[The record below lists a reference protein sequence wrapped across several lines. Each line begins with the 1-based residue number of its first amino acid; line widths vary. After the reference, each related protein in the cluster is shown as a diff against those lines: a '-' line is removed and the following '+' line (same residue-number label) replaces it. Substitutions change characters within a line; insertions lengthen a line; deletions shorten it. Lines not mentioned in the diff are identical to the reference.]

1 MEHHLDEETDSQ
13 IVDENAN
20 HKMEKIEKNKVF
32 FIQMIIRSLCC
43 IIFDASN

>member
-20 HKMEKIEKNKVF
+20 HKMEKIGKNKVF
-32 FIQMIIRSLCC
+32 FYTN
-43 IIFDASN
+43 DN